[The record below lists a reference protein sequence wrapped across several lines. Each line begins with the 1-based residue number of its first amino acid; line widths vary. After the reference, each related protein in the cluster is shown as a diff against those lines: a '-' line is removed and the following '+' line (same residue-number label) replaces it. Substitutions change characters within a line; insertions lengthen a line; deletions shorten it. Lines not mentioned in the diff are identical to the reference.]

1 MVNECTKMRVK
12 KLTSIVR
19 KTATLRRIFFYGFVS
34 TIAARIITVN
44 LHCKHVKSFTEQVV
58 LLLPRKA
65 VKFFYV

>member
-44 LHCKHVKSFTEQVV
+44 LHCKHVKSFTE
-58 LLLPRKA
+58 
-65 VKFFYV
+65 